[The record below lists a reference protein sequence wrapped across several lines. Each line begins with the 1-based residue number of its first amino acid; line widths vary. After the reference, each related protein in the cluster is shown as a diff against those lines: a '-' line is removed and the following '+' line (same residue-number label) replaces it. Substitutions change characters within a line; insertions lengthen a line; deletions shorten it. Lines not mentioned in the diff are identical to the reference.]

1 MKTSCIRIALKKSL
15 HALHINKL
23 KSNGNGEEGTMT
35 GSIQPQGL
43 IMFGQYT
50 SYQVG

>member
-15 HALHINKL
+15 HALRIN
-23 KSNGNGEEGTMT
+23 KSNGIGEEGIMT
-35 GSIQPQGL
+35 GSIHPQGL